1 MTQRTLNIFL
11 TLLAG
16 VIFGSCATQN
26 QLNAEDPE
34 DVYKQGLLLYETEK
48 WNKASRHFE
57 NVMFD
62 FMGSPREDSII
73 FFNARCK
80 FKSTDYSTASS
91 YFEKYRRQ
99 FSRSPFLE
107 DAEGMLI
114 LCYYYSSPGPNRDPA
129 NIHTTL
135 SSIDE
140 FLSRYPS
147 SSKIEDFKE
156 IKAELIQRLH
166 DRSYL
171 CAYTY
176 YKIGKY
182 KSAISAFRNSL
193 KEYPE
198 TTNRE
203 KIMYYMILS
212 GYELARNSIESLQVD
227 RYLSLVDMY
236 YTFIAEFPSSP
247 GRQEVDGV
255 NEKAKTFRDKS
266 NTELPGEGGKII
278 I

>member
-1 MTQRTLNIFL
+1 MNQRALNIFF
-11 TLLAG
+11 TLLTG
-16 VIFGSCATQN
+16 VLLGACATQN
-26 QLNAEDPE
+26 KLSAEDPE
-34 DVYKQGLLLYETEK
+34 VVYKQGLVLYEAEK

-57 NVMFD
+57 NI
-62 FMGSPREDSII
+62 MGEYIGAPCEDSII

-80 FKSTDYSTASS
+80 FKDTDYNAAST
-91 YFEKYRRQ
+91 YFEAYRRQ

-114 LCYYYSSPGPNRDPA
+114 LCYYYSSPPPDRDPT
-129 NIHTTL
+129 NVHKTI

-140 FLSRYPS
+140 FMSRYPKS
-147 SSKIEDFKE
+147 DKIDDFKE
-156 IKAELIQRLH
+156 IRAELVQRLH

-171 CAYTY
+171 NAYTY

-182 KSAISAFRNSL
+182 KSAIVAFKNSL

-198 TTNRE
+198 STNRE

-236 YTFIAEFPSSP
+236 YTFIAEFPSSEW
-247 GRQEVDGV
+247 RKDVDAI
-255 NEKAKTFRDKS
+255 NEKAKAFLEKS
-266 NTELPGEGGKII
+266 NTQQQEEDGKII